1 MEMPAI
7 RRRPLPVEWLL
18 QPGKQRVHVLFL
30 HTAREW
36 SGTARLFAR
45 AGRGISER
53 GAKVTLLVT
62 PDSNVHLAVSP
73 RRDPGQARHTP
84 IPEPFEIIPFATDG
98 LFFSA
103 ARRLKRIFRRWD
115 ADAIFVTTDREHLIA
130 ATACWMSSNGS
141 VVRWTPAGKK
151 LEMGVSGRWANR
163 LARTS
168 YLFASEKDRRI
179 AIIPKNA
186 IESSVAEIGVDVA
199 TYPADD
205 GKVEVEPASDQ
216 KSASDQRPVNDQKL
230 VNDQKPAEELKY
242 IVCVYDPTS
251 RGRAATAIRT
261 MSMLSPRHP
270 NLRLMIVGPGS
281 DDEDLR
287 MQAAALRVL
296 HIVSFLGERDDVVSL
311 MQGAHLGWVVAD
323 ADTGVYGVLD
333 LMALGIPTV
342 ASEDGVAQRYIAN
355 GISGTLYPPD
365 DSAST
370 AAAVAGMLNREDA
383 RETMGKA
390 ARTRVAREFPET
402 QMIEGFDRAANNART
417 KGRSQG

>member
-1 MEMPAI
+1 M
-7 RRRPLPVEWLL
+7 
-18 QPGKQRVHVLFL
+18 HVLFL

-45 AGRGISER
+45 AGRGVSER

-73 RRDPGQARHTP
+73 RRDPGQPRHTP
-84 IPEPFEIIPFATDG
+84 IPEPFEIVPLPTDG
-98 LFFSA
+98 WFYSA

-130 ATACWMSSNGS
+130 ATACWMARNGA
-141 VVRWTPAGKK
+141 VVRWTPVGRK
-151 LEMGVSGRWANR
+151 LELGFAGSMAAR

-168 YLFASEKDRRI
+168 YLFANEDDRR
-179 AIIPKNA
+179 AARLPKNA
-186 IESSVAEIGVDVA
+186 AGSDIAEIGVDVA
-199 TYPADD
+199 SYPAKEDRAPAAEAD
-205 GKVEVEPASDQ
+205 SATDQTQTEPL
-216 KSASDQRPVNDQKL
+216 R
-230 VNDQKPAEELKY
+230 Y

-261 MSMLSPRHP
+261 ISMLAPRHP
-270 NLRLMIVGPGS
+270 NLRLMFVGPGS

-296 HIVSFLGERDDVVSL
+296 HLVSFLGDRDDVVSL
-311 MQGAHLGWVVAD
+311 MQDAHLGWVVAE
-323 ADTGVYGVLD
+323 ADTGAYGILD

-342 ASEDGVAQRYIAN
+342 ASEAGVAQRYIAN
-355 GISGTLYPPD
+355 GISGALYPPD

-370 AAAVAGMLNREDA
+370 AATVAGMLLSDETREA
-383 RETMGKA
+383 MGKA

-402 QMIEGFDRAANNART
+402 DMIEGFDRAANNARSRG
-417 KGRSQG
+417 GRQG

>member
-1 MEMPAI
+1 
-7 RRRPLPVEWLL
+7 
-18 QPGKQRVHVLFL
+18 VHVLFL

-98 LFFSA
+98 MFFSA

-130 ATACWMSSNGS
+130 ATACWMSRNGS

-151 LEMGVSGRWANR
+151 LEMGMSGRWAHR

-168 YLFASEKDRRI
+168 YLFANEKDRRI

-186 IESSVAEIGVDVA
+186 IESSVAEIGVDVS
-199 TYPADD
+199 TYPASD
-205 GKVEVEPASDQ
+205 GKPEAESAIDPKPAT
-216 KSASDQRPVNDQKL
+216 
-230 VNDQKPAEELKY
+230 DQKPADDQKPVELKY

-296 HIVSFLGERDDVVSL
+296 HLVSFLGERDDVVSL
-311 MQGAHLGWVVAD
+311 MQDAHLGWVVAD

>member
-1 MEMPAI
+1 
-7 RRRPLPVEWLL
+7 
-18 QPGKQRVHVLFL
+18 VHVLFL

-45 AGRGISER
+45 AARGISER

-73 RRDPGQARHTP
+73 RRDPGQPRNTP
-84 IPEPFEIIPFATDG
+84 IPEPFEIIPFSTEGWA
-98 LFFSA
+98 LMA
-103 ARRLKRIFRRWD
+103 ARRLRKIFRRWD

-130 ATACWMSSNGS
+130 ATACWLSRNGS
-141 VVRWTPAGKK
+141 VVRWTPAGRK
-151 LEMGVSGRWANR
+151 LEMGLGGRWAAR
-163 LARTS
+163 LTRTS
-168 YLFASEKDRRI
+168 YLFASETDRR
-179 AIIPKNA
+179 AASVPKNA
-186 IESSVAEIGVDVA
+186 IESSVAEIGIDLA
-199 TYPADD
+199 SYPTNGSKA
-205 GKVEVEPASDQ
+205 PAMEGD
-216 KSASDQRPVNDQKL
+216 SASDQQQTEP
-230 VNDQKPAEELKY
+230 LKY

-270 NLRLMIVGPGS
+270 NLRLIIVGPGS

-296 HIVSFLGERDDVVSL
+296 HLVSFLGERDDTISL
-311 MQGAHLGWVVAD
+311 MKDAHLGWVVAD
-323 ADTGVYGVLD
+323 ADTGAYGILD
-333 LMALGIPTV
+333 MMALGVPTV

-355 GISGTLYPPD
+355 GISGALYPPD

-370 AAAVAGMLNREDA
+370 AATVAGMLMSDET

-390 ARTRVAREFPET
+390 ARTRVAREFPES
-402 QMIEGFDRAANNART
+402 QMIEGFDRAANSARAR
-417 KGRSQG
+417 GRSQG

>member
-1 MEMPAI
+1 
-7 RRRPLPVEWLL
+7 
-18 QPGKQRVHVLFL
+18 VHVLFL

-73 RRDPGQARHTP
+73 RREPGQARHTP

-115 ADAIFVTTDREHLIA
+115 ADAIFVTTDHEHLIA
-130 ATACWMSSNGS
+130 ATACWMSGNGS

-151 LEMGVSGRWANR
+151 LEMGISGRLANR
-163 LARTS
+163 LAKTS
-168 YLFASEKDRRI
+168 YLFASDKDRRI

-186 IESSVAEIGVDVA
+186 IESSVAEIGVDVS
-199 TYPADD
+199 TYPAVD
-205 GKVEVEPASDQ
+205 GKPEVAEAGPAGDQ
-216 KSASDQRPVNDQKL
+216 KQSEP
-230 VNDQKPAEELKY
+230 LKY

-296 HIVSFLGERDDVVSL
+296 HLVSFLGERDDVVSL
-311 MQGAHLGWVVAD
+311 MQDAHLGWVVAD
-323 ADTGVYGVLD
+323 ADTGVYGILD

-370 AAAVAGMLNREDA
+370 AAAVAGMLNKEDA

-417 KGRSQG
+417 KGRNQG

>member
-1 MEMPAI
+1 
-7 RRRPLPVEWLL
+7 
-18 QPGKQRVHVLFL
+18 VHVLFL

-53 GAKVTLLVT
+53 GAKVTLLVA

-98 LFFSA
+98 FFFSA
-103 ARRLKRIFRRWD
+103 ARRLKGIFRRWD
-115 ADAIFVTTDREHLIA
+115 ADAVFVSTDREHLIA
-130 ATACWMSSNGS
+130 STACWMSRNGS
-141 VVRWTPAGKK
+141 IVRWTPAGKR
-151 LEMGVSGRWANR
+151 LEMGLSGRLAAR
-163 LARTS
+163 LTPTS
-168 YLFASEKDRRI
+168 YLFASDSDLRA
-179 AIIPKNA
+179 AIVPKNA
-186 IESSVAEIGVDVA
+186 IESSVAEIGVDVS
-199 TYPADD
+199 TYPAN
-205 GKVEVEPASDQ
+205 GEKAPAVEGDAQLSDPKQAERGDAPLSEPKEVA
-216 KSASDQRPVNDQKL
+216 R
-230 VNDQKPAEELKY
+230 KY

-296 HIVSFLGERDDVVSL
+296 HLVSFLGERDDVISL
-311 MQGAHLGWVVAD
+311 MQDAHLGWVVAD
-323 ADTGVYGVLD
+323 TGAYGILD
-333 LMALGIPTV
+333 LMALGVPTV

-355 GISGTLYPPD
+355 GISGALYPPD

-370 AAAVAGMLNREDA
+370 AAAVAGMLTKDDA

-402 QMIEGFDRAANNART
+402 ATIEGFDRAANNART
-417 KGRSQG
+417 KGRHQG

>member
-1 MEMPAI
+1 M
-7 RRRPLPVEWLL
+7 
-18 QPGKQRVHVLFL
+18 HVLFL

-45 AGRGISER
+45 AARGVSER

-73 RRDPGQARHTP
+73 RRDPGQPRHTP
-84 IPEPFEIIPFATDG
+84 IAEPFEIIPFSAEG
-98 LFFSA
+98 WFFAA
-103 ARRLKRIFRRWD
+103 ARRLKNIFRRWD
-115 ADAIFVTTDREHLIA
+115 ADSIFVTTDREHLIA
-130 ATACWMSSNGS
+130 ATACRLSGNGS
-141 VVRWTPAGKK
+141 VIRWTPAGRK
-151 LEMGVSGRWANR
+151 LEMSFAGRCGAR
-163 LARTS
+163 LTRTS
-168 YLFASEKDRRI
+168 YLFASEKDRRM
-179 AIIPKNA
+179 ANVPKNA
-186 IESSVAEIGVDVA
+186 IESAVAEIGVDLASYPTNGAKGPIVDGDSA
-199 TYPADD
+199 TEQKQA
-205 GKVEVEPASDQ
+205 EP
-216 KSASDQRPVNDQKL
+216 
-230 VNDQKPAEELKY
+230 LKY

-296 HIVSFLGERDDVVSL
+296 HLVSFLGDRDDAVSL
-311 MQGAHLGWVVAD
+311 MRDAHLGWVVAD
-323 ADTGVYGVLD
+323 ADTGAYGILD
-333 LMALGIPTV
+333 LMALGVPTV
-342 ASEDGVAQRYIAN
+342 ASEDGIAQRYIAN
-355 GISGTLYPPD
+355 GISGALYPPD

-370 AAAVAGMLNREDA
+370 AATVAGMLVSEDA

-390 ARTRVAREFPET
+390 ARTRVAREFPES

-417 KGRSQG
+417 QGRHRE

>member
-1 MEMPAI
+1 VI
-7 RRRPLPVEWLL
+7 RHPVSTGWLL
-18 QPGKQRVHVLFL
+18 QQGKQSVHVLFL

-62 PDSNVHLAVSP
+62 PDSNVHLNVSP

-84 IPEPFEIIPFATDG
+84 IPEPFEIIPLPTDG
-98 LFFSA
+98 MFFSA

-115 ADAIFVTTDREHLIA
+115 ADTIFVTTDREHLIA
-130 ATACWMSSNGS
+130 ATACWMSRSGT
-141 VVRWTPAGKK
+141 VIRWTPSGQR
-151 LEMGVSGRWANR
+151 LDMGFSGRWGAR
-163 LARTS
+163 LARTA
-168 YLFASEKDRRI
+168 YLFASDKDRR
-179 AIIPKNA
+179 AAKIPKNA
-186 IESSVAEIGVDVA
+186 VDSSIVEIGVDVS
-199 TYPADD
+199 TYPVNGANTEGDA
-205 GKVEVEPASDQ
+205 VPA
-216 KSASDQRPVNDQKL
+216 AAAAG
-230 VNDQKPAEELKY
+230 DQKPAEPFKY

-296 HIVSFLGERDDVVSL
+296 HLVSFLGERDDVLSL
-311 MQGAHLGWVVAD
+311 MQDAHLGWVVAD
-323 ADTGVYGVLD
+323 ADTGAYGILD
-333 LMALGIPTV
+333 LMALGVPTV
-342 ASEDGVAQRYIAN
+342 ASDDSVAQKYIAN
-355 GISGTLYPPD
+355 GISGALYPPD

-370 AAAVAGMLNREDA
+370 AAAVAGLLNREDA

-402 QMIEGFDRAANNART
+402 QMIEGFDRAANTART
-417 KGRSQG
+417 RGRHQG